1 MPRASRSPG
10 VLEAHGFGKNCIKKK
25 TAPRRKLLKENQF

>member
-10 VLEAHGFGKNCIKKK
+10 VLEARSFGKNCIKKK
-25 TAPRRKLLKENQF
+25 TALRRELLEEN